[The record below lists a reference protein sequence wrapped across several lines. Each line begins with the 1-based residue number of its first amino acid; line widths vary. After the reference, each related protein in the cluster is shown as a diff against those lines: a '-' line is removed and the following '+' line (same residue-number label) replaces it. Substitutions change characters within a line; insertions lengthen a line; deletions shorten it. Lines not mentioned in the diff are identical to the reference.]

1 MQGRLMIQR
10 LLTGLKRVSPFFLI
24 LYPYWYMHSVLL
36 FNTQKRFGNS
46 ASDMNLTIRE
56 LQFLK
61 HMQFPWSWNY
71 RDNFPKGIQ
80 FFRIEH
86 IVDSQFKTYS
96 WLFTRIFEPTF
107 VANFYIFSGMV
118 ATGLI
123 AYLLTLE
130 FIDNK
135 SFAVAAGL
143 LAQALPWIRQNALF
157 GVAGTWY
164 PVAPLVVVLLLLRF
178 QKTPNVQRFAYIA
191 LGLLYAALTSAYA
204 FFFSLFIIT
213 VWIVFNLRQILGY
226 FKNLRPTFKILF
238 SSTILIL
245 LTSAILVFRYLLQFT
260 KSETGSPFTAYTIPE
275 VMTNIVTFRGFIT
288 PDRFHYLFPAK
299 YWEIEGDYQNYVGV
313 VVVVLFLSGIIFA
326 IKTKPLPYEWI
337 FYVTAFFLVVITL
350 GNLDFG
356 FFEISSPRVYLRHV
370 MPGIRQFSRASLI
383 AEVIIVIGAV
393 LGLYKISRLVKQR
406 TARVLL
412 VSVVLL
418 ASFLDLNP
426 TSRRFIWD
434 YAERFEEIRQVLD
447 QSPKS
452 GIFLATPIE
461 SIYRLDK
468 GGRSWDYIDAPI
480 FTDYFSVFP
489 HAARGEADFASFLTS
504 INVDFVLARIDNAG
518 LPFFTGFTQDAAR
531 FTTLLNSPRFVQAAD
546 DVTLESRDD
555 EGNLVVAWK
564 VRLLRVKALAGDKH
578 CRDCN
583 SLAQF
588 TSVPPLEVKY
598 PETDRYLNDID
609 WAMGND
615 QQFSFEELL
624 VSSDSG
630 VAERGRVRAHFEFI
644 QSPNPL
650 PAPITLRITSKSIDQ
665 TVLVESDGTTV
676 SFEVPINE
684 KLSIKTLDPCQAP
697 LASDDTWGSLAN
709 RPICFGIRSFWIE
722 SF

>member
-1 MQGRLMIQR
+1 MRGRLMIQR
-10 LLTGLKRVSPFFLI
+10 LLTGLKRAYPFFLI

-61 HMQFPWSWNY
+61 HMPFPWSWNY
-71 RDNFPKGIQ
+71 RDNFPNGIQ

-107 VANFYIFSGMV
+107 VANFYIFLGMV

-123 AYLLTLE
+123 AYLLTHE

-143 LAQALPWIRQNALF
+143 LAQSLPWIRQNALF

-178 QKTPNVQRFAYIA
+178 QKTPNVRRFIYIA

-204 FFFSLFIIT
+204 FFFSLFIST
-213 VWIVFNLRQILGY
+213 VWIIFNLRQILVY
-226 FKNLRPTFKILF
+226 FKNLRLTLKIL
-238 SSTILIL
+238 SSATILIL
-245 LTSAILVFRYLLQFT
+245 LTAAFAVFQYLLQFT

-288 PDRFHYLFPAK
+288 PDKFHYLFPSK
-299 YWEIEGDYQNYVGV
+299 YWEIEGDYQNYVGIV
-313 VVVVLFLSGIIFA
+313 VTMLFLSGIISA
-326 IKTKPLPYEWI
+326 IKIKLLPYEW
-337 FYVTAFFLVVITL
+337 FLYVTAFFLVVITL
-350 GNLDFG
+350 GNLEFG
-356 FFEISSPRVYLRHV
+356 FFEISSPRVYLRHL

-383 AEVIIVIGAV
+383 AEVIIVVVAV
-393 LGLYKISRLVKQR
+393 LGLYRISRLIKQR
-406 TARVLL
+406 TARVLM
-412 VSVVLL
+412 VSVLLL

-426 TSRRFIWD
+426 TSRRFVWS

-504 INVDFVLARIDNAG
+504 MNVDFVLARIDDAG

-531 FTTLLNSPRFVQAAD
+531 FTTSLNSPRFVQAAD

-564 VRLLRVKALAGDKH
+564 VRLLKVKALTSDKH

-583 SLAQF
+583 TLAQF

-609 WAMGND
+609 WAMGNE
-615 QQFSFEELL
+615 QLFSFEELL
-624 VSSDSG
+624 TSSDSG
-630 VAERGRVRAHFEFI
+630 KVKHSRVRANFEFI
-644 QSPNPL
+644 PSPNPL
-650 PAPITLRITSKSIDQ
+650 SAPITLQITSRSINQ
-665 TVLVESDGTTV
+665 TVSVENNGTSV
-676 SFEVPINE
+676 SFEMAINE
-684 KLSIKTLDPCQAP
+684 TLSIKMIDACQSP
-697 LASDDTWGSLAN
+697 SASDDTWGSLAN

>member
-1 MQGRLMIQR
+1 MFQR
-10 LLTGLKRVSPFFLI
+10 LLTGLKRASPLFLI

-46 ASDMNLTIRE
+46 PSDMNLTIRD
-56 LQFLK
+56 LQFRK
-61 HMQFPWSWNY
+61 HMRFPWSWNY
-71 RDNFPKGIQ
+71 RDNFPFGTQIR
-80 FFRIEH
+80 RIED
-86 IVDSQFKTYS
+86 IVNLQWETYS
-96 WLFTRIFEPTF
+96 YLLTRIFEPTY
-107 VANFYIFSGMV
+107 VANLYIFLGMV

-123 AYLLTLE
+123 VYLLTLE

-157 GVAGTWY
+157 GVPGTWY

-178 QKTPNVQRFAYIA
+178 QKNPNVRRFVYIG
-191 LGLLYAALTSAYA
+191 LGLLYSILTSAYA
-204 FFFSLFIIT
+204 FFFSIFIIT
-213 VWIVFNLRQILGY
+213 VWIFFNLRQILGY
-226 FKNLRPTFKILF
+226 VKNLQLALKILF
-238 SSTILIL
+238 SATILIL
-245 LTSAILVFRYLLQFT
+245 LTAAFAVFQYLLQFT

-299 YWEIEGDYQNYVGV
+299 YWEIEGDYQNYLGMIVT
-313 VVVVLFLSGIIFA
+313 VLFLSGIVSA
-326 IKTKPLPYEWI
+326 IKIKPLPYEWI
-337 FYVTAFFLVVITL
+337 FYTTAFFLVVITL
-350 GNLDFG
+350 GNLNFG
-356 FFEISSPRVYLRHV
+356 FFEVSSPRVYLRHV

-393 LGLYKISRLVKQR
+393 LGLYKISRLIKQR
-406 TARVLL
+406 TARVLI
-412 VSVVLL
+412 VSVLL
-418 ASFLDLNP
+418 IASFLDLNP
-426 TSRRFIWD
+426 TSRRFVWS

-504 INVDFVLARIDNAG
+504 MNVDFVLARIDDAG

-531 FTTLLNSPRFVQAAD
+531 FSTSLNSPRFVQAAD

-564 VRLLRVKALAGDKH
+564 VRLLKVKALTSDNH
-578 CRDCN
+578 CQNCN
-583 SLAQF
+583 TLAQF

-609 WAMGND
+609 WAMGNE
-615 QQFSFEELL
+615 QLFSFEELIT
-624 VSSDSG
+624 SSDSG
-630 VAERGRVRAHFEFI
+630 KAKHSRVRANFEFI
-644 QSPNPL
+644 PSPNPL
-650 PAPITLRITSKSIDQ
+650 SAPLTLQITSKSIDR
-665 TVLVESDGTTV
+665 TVLVEDNGTSV

-684 KLSIKTLDPCQAP
+684 TLSIKTMDACQAP
-697 LASDDTWGSLAN
+697 SASDETWGSLAN

>member
-1 MQGRLMIQR
+1 
-10 LLTGLKRVSPFFLI
+10 
-24 LYPYWYMHSVLL
+24 
-36 FNTQKRFGNS
+36 
-46 ASDMNLTIRE
+46 
-56 LQFLK
+56 
-61 HMQFPWSWNY
+61 
-71 RDNFPKGIQ
+71 
-80 FFRIEH
+80 
-86 IVDSQFKTYS
+86 
-96 WLFTRIFEPTF
+96 
-107 VANFYIFSGMV
+107 
-118 ATGLI
+118 
-123 AYLLTLE
+123 
-130 FIDNK
+130 
-135 SFAVAAGL
+135 
-143 LAQALPWIRQNALF
+143 
-157 GVAGTWY
+157 
-164 PVAPLVVVLLLLRF
+164 
-178 QKTPNVQRFAYIA
+178 
-191 LGLLYAALTSAYA
+191 
-204 FFFSLFIIT
+204 
-213 VWIVFNLRQILGY
+213 
-226 FKNLRPTFKILF
+226 
-238 SSTILIL
+238 
-245 LTSAILVFRYLLQFT
+245 
-260 KSETGSPFTAYTIPE
+260 
-275 VMTNIVTFRGFIT
+275 
-288 PDRFHYLFPAK
+288 
-299 YWEIEGDYQNYVGV
+299 
-313 VVVVLFLSGIIFA
+313 
-326 IKTKPLPYEWI
+326 
-337 FYVTAFFLVVITL
+337 
-350 GNLDFG
+350 
-356 FFEISSPRVYLRHV
+356 

-412 VSVVLL
+412 ISVVLL

-434 YAERFEEIRQVLD
+434 HAERFEEIRQVLD

-555 EGNLVVAWK
+555 ESNLVVAWK
-564 VRLLRVKALAGDKH
+564 VRLLKVKALAGDKH

-644 QSPNPL
+644 LSPNPL
-650 PAPITLRITSKSIDQ
+650 PAPITLRITSESIDQ
-665 TVLVESDGTTV
+665 TVLVDGDGTSV

-684 KLSIKTLDPCQAP
+684 TLSIKTLDPCQAP
-697 LASDDTWGSLAN
+697 SASDDTWGSLAN